1 MSLFTEQ
8 VQPKGTLK
16 IEVFDKDGQLKD
28 SREITNL
35 VVSTGKNFVASRMV
49 GTAKNPMS
57 HMAIGS
63 GTTAPDVGNTTLL
76 TELGRVA
83 ITSAT
88 LNANS
93 VTYSALF
100 NEGVGT
106 GSITE
111 AGIFNSVTAG
121 DMLARTTFGVVTK
134 TASDSM
140 SISWTVVVV

>member
-111 AGIFNSVTAG
+111 AGIFNNVTAG

>member
-1 MSLFTEQ
+1 MSQFNEQ

-28 SREITNL
+28 SREIKNL
-35 VVSTGKNFVASRMV
+35 VVSTGKDFVASRMV

-63 GTTAPDVGNTTLL
+63 GTTAPVVGNTTLA

-83 ITSAT
+83 ITTAT

-111 AGIFNSVTAG
+111 AGIFNGAAAG
-121 DMLARTTFGVVTK
+121 DMLSRTVFGVVTK
-134 TASDSM
+134 TATDSM
-140 SISWTVVVV
+140 SISWTVAVV

>member
-35 VVSTGKNFVASRMV
+35 AVSTGKNFVASRMV

-88 LNANS
+88 LNNNS
-93 VTYSALF
+93 VTYSDCA
-100 NEGVGT
+100 
-106 GSITE
+106 IYDYE
-111 AGIFNSVTAG
+111 AVFKPIKKRHS
-121 DMLARTTFGVVTK
+121 LPRK
-134 TASDSM
+134 SL
-140 SISWTVVVV
+140 